1 MPKLIKE
8 YNETGETKPFDKLK
22 IRNMARDDPPG
33 FTTGAW
39 DETYLQ
45 NELDALVL
53 KGLIEERGKD
63 DDKGDIQY
71 QISNHSLQWKL
82 E

>member
-8 YNETGETKPFDKLK
+8 YNETGEKKPFDKIK
-22 IRNMARDDPPG
+22 IRNMARDNPLG
-33 FTTGAW
+33 FTTRGW

-53 KGLIEERGKD
+53 KGLIEELGK

>member
-1 MPKLIKE
+1 MPKLLKK
-8 YNETGETKPFDKLK
+8 YNETGEKKPFDKIK

-33 FTTGAW
+33 FTTRAW

-45 NELDALVL
+45 NELDDLIL
-53 KGLIEERGKD
+53 KGLIEELEM
-63 DDKGDIQY
+63 DDKGDIRY
-71 QISNHSLQWKL
+71 QVSNHGLQWKS